1 MSDPTITTNING
13 TKALETVGE
22 NISFYSESTGK
33 AVYFSAFIMAF
44 NETYNSDW
52 ASEKVF
58 GRTDP
63 IKLFKDTERRV
74 TLSFKIP
81 AASRRE
87 ALENLNKLQTLIQ
100 FLYPHYDT
108 QVSETSGRAYA
119 NNITSSPLVRLRVV
133 NFLSKAIG
141 MNVQD
146 ADKANAKNGL
156 LGTISNFTVGYNFE
170 AETAVIEDKDR
181 GILPTAIDINL
192 EFSVLHEKTL
202 GWNKKNEFIG
212 GANFPYNI
220 TPITET
226 AAPVDGGNPAGV
238 SPPNPDGAPGE
249 GLNGDGASD
258 GTEAVTG
265 PGTPGVNSEAV
276 NAAATAAIAA
286 AVTTLPQV
294 RQLVAF
300 GENSPWFDHE
310 AAVDNAAAGGAAG
323 GAAGS
328 EWQRQL
334 DKWENK

>member
-1 MSDPTITTNING
+1 MPSDPTITTNIHG

-33 AVYFSAFIMAF
+33 AVYFNAFIMAF
-44 NETYNSDW
+44 NESYNSDW

-81 AASRRE
+81 AASQRE

-156 LGTISNFTVGYNFE
+156 LGTISNFTVAYNFE
-170 AETAVIEDKDR
+170 AQTAVIEDKER

-192 EFSVLHEKTL
+192 DFSVLHEKTL

-212 GANFPYNI
+212 GANFPYN
-220 TPITET
+220 
-226 AAPVDGGNPAGV
+226 VDELEYSNRAMDALEKQQAGFDPNVAWMEVPAGRGI
-238 SPPNPDGAPGE
+238 D
-249 GLNGDGASD
+249 GDGSHNGEENPRVPGKD
-258 GTEAVTG
+258 PSQAVLEMV
-265 PGTPGVNSEAV
+265 PDLNFVEGVNVDTGFSPGIDFEARTKTM
-276 NAAATAAIAA
+276 NRAIRWA
-286 AVTTLPQV
+286 
-294 RQLVAF
+294 
-300 GENSPWFDHE
+300 GESRRWWIPGKS
-310 AAVDNAAAGGAAG
+310 V
-323 GAAGS
+323 S
-328 EWQRQL
+328 WQ
-334 DKWENK
+334 ENNE